1 MSRWPIKPLLG
12 AADLTTT
19 RVGAFAG
26 ARPYVSTGDVDGTA
40 VVGSESVSFAD
51 RPSRA
56 DLVANKGDVLF
67 ARMQATNKVIV
78 VNRETEDHLW
88 STGFAALRPKAGTT
102 SPRWLGYWLG
112 SSFFNERKDSLCTGA
127 TQKAITN
134 DGIRE
139 LEIPLPPLSE
149 QERIVRILDDAEAL
163 YRLRIQADSR
173 LAQAVPACFSRLF
186 GDPTSNSMGLQTA
199 KLGRIANLERGKFT
213 PRPRNDPAYFGG
225 SYPFIQT
232 GDISSSGGLL
242 SRWQQTLN
250 ERGKAV
256 SKEFSTGTIVFAI
269 VGATIGAT
277 AILQVPVYCPDS
289 IIGIQVDPAQAVTE
303 YVEFIL
309 RARRPLLLAQA
320 PDAAR
325 ANLNLEIVRDL
336 DIPLAPLADQSRFVE
351 SLLETRQ
358 LAAAQSASRQRLDD
372 LFQSL
377 LHRAFQGE
385 L

>member
-1 MSRWPIKPLLG
+1 MSKWPIKSLLD

-26 ARPYVSTGDVDGTA
+26 ARPYVSTGDVDGTT
-40 VVGSESVSFAD
+40 VVDSESVTFAD

-67 ARMQATNKVIV
+67 ARMQATNKVFV

-102 SPRWLGYWLG
+102 NPHWLGYWLG
-112 SSFFNERKDSLCTGA
+112 SSFFNDRKDSLCTGA

-149 QERIVRILDDAEAL
+149 QVRIVRLLDEADA
-163 YRLRIQADSR
+163 LRRRRAQADERTSSLEAALFEQMFGDR
-173 LAQAVPACFSRLF
+173 EDAWPRDKFGNVGSLDRGRSQHRPRDEPSLF
-186 GDPTSNSMGLQTA
+186 GGP
-199 KLGRIANLERGKFT
+199 
-213 PRPRNDPAYFGG
+213 
-225 SYPFIQT
+225 YPFIQT
-232 GDISSSGGLL
+232 GDVANSSGRITTFTQTYSESGLAQ
-242 SRWQQTLN
+242 SRLWPAGTLCITIAAN
-250 ERGKAV
+250 IAR
-256 SKEFSTGTIVFAI
+256 TGVLALDACF
-269 VGATIGAT
+269 
-277 AILQVPVYCPDS
+277 PDS
-289 IIGIQVDPAQAVTE
+289 VVGFIPGDRVTVE
-303 YVEFIL
+303 YVQAWL
-309 RARRPLLLAQA
+309 RTIQKSLEAEAPQAAQKNINLKTLRELDLVVPPLELQRAF
-320 PDAAR
+320 AAR
-325 ANLNLEIVRDL
+325 VAEVRELE
-336 DIPLAPLADQSRFVE
+336 ATQA
-351 SLLETRQ
+351 
-358 LAAAQSASRQRLDD
+358 ASRQRLGD